1 MNDLEKYKNFI
12 ITKNTE
18 YVLFNVDLIGR
29 YLEKIRDLRNHK
41 YAKYFKNDIKKYEKI
56 ISKLEK
62 ENNELVNEIEEV
74 KELKAEV

>member
-18 YVLFNVDLIGR
+18 NVLFNVDLIGR

-41 YAKYFKNDIKKYEKI
+41 YAKYFQNDVEKYEKT
-56 ISKLEK
+56 ISELEK
-62 ENNELVNEIEEV
+62 ENKELINEIDKV
-74 KELKAEV
+74 KEMKEV